1 MTYHEDPDAWRS
13 EVEAESKTDERE
25 ATRLAQIALDQHGNY
40 NQRLKP
46 WLKEQA
52 ERRARDADGTAAAHS
67 ADGQEAQVSGS
78 RTINPGP
85 AFRLIRASEMTF
97 VDPEFAI
104 EGLLEVEA
112 LAMIFGKPAS
122 GKSFVAIDMACCIAT
137 GTQYHGRDVKK
148 GLVVYVAGEGQN
160 GLKRRQMAWEKHH
173 RISLAD
179 APLYFSTRATSLMD
193 AAAVDEV
200 ISEVDAASEAEGAA
214 PRLVVIDTVARN
226 FGAGDESKT
235 PDMNA
240 FVAGADSIKHKYPGC
255 TVLLV
260 HHSGHGDSERGRGS
274 SVLLGALDAEYRV
287 EIDIDTTTLT
297 CTKMKEATKPAPIS
311 FKASTVQIGTS
322 KKGEPVTSLA
332 LDEVDAPPKRPPKL
346 KGQPLIAMQA
356 FGDALAAHG
365 QVMAGEAY
373 PKNRQCIS
381 LDQWREAC
389 DRHSLSSGEGDSSK
403 RTAFHKAKAA
413 LLEKGIIRILDGF
426 VWRCDE

>member
-1 MTYHEDPDAWRS
+1 MNDDPNPFDIDHVASAIVNWRNDRDLRAARDEPRGQRAAYDAGHPAGIDDMPDAPWS
-13 EVEAESKTDERE
+13 EE
-25 ATRLAQIALDQHGNY
+25 
-40 NQRLKP
+40 
-46 WLKEQA
+46 
-52 ERRARDADGTAAAHS
+52 DADRYG
-67 ADGQEAQVSGS
+67 DRKKVSGS
-78 RTINPGP
+78 KVIIPKER
-85 AFRLIRASEMTF
+85 FRLLRASAMPF
-97 VDPEFAI
+97 LDPEFAI
-104 EGLLEVEA
+104 DGLLEVEV
-112 LAMIFGKPAS
+112 LAVIFGKPAA

-137 GTQYHGRDVKK
+137 GTPYHGRDVKR
-148 GLVVYVAGEGQN
+148 GLVVYVAGEGHN

-173 RISLAD
+173 RTSLAD

-193 AAAVDEV
+193 AAAVDEMLEA
-200 ISEVDAASEAEGAA
+200 IDAAAEAEDVA

-226 FGAGDESKT
+226 FGSGDESKT

-240 FVAGADSIKHKYPGC
+240 FVAGADSIKRKYPGC

-287 EIDIDTTTLT
+287 ELDVDTTTLI
-297 CTKMKEATKPAPIS
+297 CTKMKEAPMPGPIS
-311 FKASTVQIGTS
+311 FKANTVQIGTS

-332 LDEVDAPPKRPPKL
+332 FDEVDAPAKRPPKL

-365 QVMAGEAY
+365 QVMTGEAF
-373 PKNRQCIS
+373 PKNRQCVS

-403 RTAFHKAKAA
+403 RAAFHKAWKS
-413 LLEKGIIRILDGF
+413 LQEKGLICVLDGF
-426 VWRCDE
+426 AWRVAE